1 MRFHHSGFDVV
12 VCCIDTIWKC
22 VFQTSSNAVWTYA
35 GGSWTAQTAQLLML
49 QLSKVWVCW
58 GASDFRSHKKI
69 RLLGSFQFKSLTG
82 NSEIQMNRTTRDI
95 CSQPIFINLIF
106 LCYCVAQTSLKIIP
120 DRICQKMHLGWL
132 NDASACISSFE
143 WRLEKHFI

>member
-22 VFQTSSNAVWTYA
+22 GFQTSSNAVWTSA
-35 GGSWTAQTAQLLML
+35 GGSWTAQIN
-49 QLSKVWVCW
+49 CW
-58 GASDFRSHKKI
+58 CYSFQRSGFAEERLTFESQKK
-69 RLLGSFQFKSLTG
+69 RLLGSFQLKSLTG

-132 NDASACISSFE
+132 NDASACISLFE